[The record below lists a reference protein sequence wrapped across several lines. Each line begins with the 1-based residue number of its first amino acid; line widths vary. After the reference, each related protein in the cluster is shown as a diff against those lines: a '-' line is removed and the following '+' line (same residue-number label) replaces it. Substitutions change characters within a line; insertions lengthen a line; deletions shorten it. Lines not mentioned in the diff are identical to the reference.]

1 MPDVALDRL
10 LAEEEADSDLPV
22 DQPVRD
28 QLEHLDLA
36 HGGLLLQLAEG
47 PAERDDLGASV
58 LPLGCNRL
66 EAALMVHVAAQDLLA
81 LCGVHSPAIGRMAKP
96 L

>member
-1 MPDVALDRL
+1 
-10 LAEEEADSDLPV
+10 
-22 DQPVRD
+22 
-28 QLEHLDLA
+28 
-36 HGGLLLQLAEG
+36 
-47 PAERDDLGASV
+47 
-58 LPLGCNRL
+58 LPLGRNRL